1 MEENIKKDIDNL
13 KDIRSHIK
21 DANIIINN
29 SNLELTATNHEF
41 MKEVSSCL
49 SSTID
54 SLEFIINQKKAELA
68 DLEEL
73 LTGEDEESRIEE

>member
-1 MEENIKKDIDNL
+1 MEENIKKDLENL

-29 SNLELTATNHEF
+29 SNLELTATNHEY
-41 MKEVSSCL
+41 MKEVSNYLYGVIECL
-49 SSTID
+49 D
-54 SLEFIINQKKAELA
+54 LIITQKKSELA

-73 LTGEDEESRIEE
+73 LTGEDEDTEVEE

>member
-29 SNLELTATNHEF
+29 SNLELTATNHEY
-41 MKEVSSCL
+41 MKEVSNYLCGVVE
-49 SSTID
+49 
-54 SLEFIINQKKAELA
+54 SLDLVITQKKSELA

-73 LTGEDEESRIEE
+73 LTGEDEDTEVEE

>member
-41 MKEVSSCL
+41 MKAVSSYL

>member
-1 MEENIKKDIDNL
+1 MEENIKKDIENL
-13 KDIRSHIK
+13 NDIRSHIK

-41 MKEVSSCL
+41 MKEVSSYL

-73 LTGEDEESRIEE
+73 LTGED

>member
-1 MEENIKKDIDNL
+1 MEENIKNDIDNL

-29 SNLELTATNHEF
+29 SNLELTATNHEY
-41 MKEVSSCL
+41 MKEVSNYLCGVVE
-49 SSTID
+49 
-54 SLEFIINQKKAELA
+54 SLDLVITQKKSELA

-73 LTGEDEESRIEE
+73 LTGEDEDTKAEE